1 MGTTTPRGDAILWCV
16 PHLVALDGLPDP
28 GFPTALSRA
37 WEAGDA
43 VLPVDPRLPAPARA
57 RLLERLRVGED
68 VEAGDALVVATSGT
82 TGEPKGAVL
91 THAALEAAARATSS
105 RLSVDPGRDHWLA
118 CIPLAHMGG
127 LGVVVRA
134 LLTGTSCTILD
145 RFRNGTG
152 ATLVS
157 LVPVH
162 LQRHDVSEFRAVLL
176 GGQRP
181 PAELPAN
188 VVTTYG
194 MTETGGGV
202 VYDGLPLDGI
212 EVRVTD
218 DGRVMLRGPML
229 LRSYRDGGDPKDAH
243 GWLDTGDVGTLGPDG
258 RLTVYGRSQDVIVTG
273 GEKVWPA
280 PVEHALLR
288 HVGVADVAVAGRHD
302 PEWGQ
307 RVVAYVVSR
316 DPEEP
321 PSLEELR
328 NVVRE
333 RLPAYMAPRQ
343 VVRVDALPK
352 TPLGKVE
359 RHRLAGLW
367 TDE

>member
-1 MGTTTPRGDAILWCV
+1 VPR
-16 PHLVALDGLPDP
+16 LVALDGRLDP
-28 GFPTALSRA
+28 GFPAALGRA
-37 WEAGDA
+37 WDAGDA
-43 VLPVDPRLPAPARA
+43 VLPVDPRLPAPSRA

-68 VEAGDALVVATSGT
+68 VEGGDALVVATSGT

-91 THAALEAAARATSS
+91 THAALAAAARATRR
-105 RLSVDPGRDHWLA
+105 RLSVDPGRDRWLA

-134 LLTGTSCTILD
+134 LLTGTPCTILD

-162 LQRHDVSEFRAVLL
+162 LQRHDVSEFRVVLL
-176 GGQRP
+176 GGQQP
-181 PAELPAN
+181 SAELPPN

-202 VYDGLPLDGI
+202 VYDGLPLEGV
-212 EVRVTD
+212 EVHVTD
-218 DGRVMLRGPML
+218 DGRVKLRGPML
-229 LRSYRDGGDPKDAH
+229 LRSYRDGSDPKDPQ
-243 GWLDTGDVGTLGPDG
+243 GWLDTSDVGTLGPDG
-258 RLTVYGRSQDVIVTG
+258 RLTVFGRSQDVIVTG

-288 HVGVADVAVAGRHD
+288 HLHVADVAVAGRPD

-307 RVVAYVVSR
+307 RVVAYVVPR

-321 PSLEELR
+321 PSLEGLR
-328 NVVRE
+328 DVVRE

-343 VVRVDALPK
+343 VVHVDALPR

-359 RHRLAGLW
+359 RYRLADLGA
-367 TDE
+367 DE